1 MRPPVGRGGGGVDK
15 LGILVHIQKLVA
27 LGALLLKE
35 SAMRFS
41 YGNPVEIVGSH
52 SALSYFGNFLDCVR
66 LRLAPVLISGNGGR
80 CAANHFGKFRLSEAL
95 TLSVFLEFHEC
106 LIIPKMARSQYPQ
119 TVNCQTIDSQ
129 RCFLRSAEGGTA

>member
-1 MRPPVGRGGGGVDK
+1 M
-15 LGILVHIQKLVA
+15 I
-27 LGALLLKE
+27 
-35 SAMRFS
+35 FS
-41 YGNPVEIVGSH
+41 YRNSVEIVGSH

-66 LRLAPVLISGNGGR
+66 LRCAPILISGNGGR

-95 TLSVFLEFHEC
+95 ALSVFLEFHEC

-129 RCFLRSAEGGTA
+129 RCFSRLAEGETA